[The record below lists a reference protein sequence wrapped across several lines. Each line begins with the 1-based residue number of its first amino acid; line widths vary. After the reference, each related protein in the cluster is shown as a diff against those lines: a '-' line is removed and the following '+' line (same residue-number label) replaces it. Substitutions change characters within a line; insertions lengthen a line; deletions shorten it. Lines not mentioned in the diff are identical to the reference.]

1 MDGGGIEI
9 GVSVGTKNWTVSSD
23 LGSSD
28 VDDVSR
34 YDRDLNPRRRIVELL
49 NGKYFFH
56 LLLPRNRLREE
67 ILLFD
72 SCFSWLF
79 SSNERFSIEIG
90 CKFSLISCDFSF
102 CILLSSIF
110 SIESVTIDSIS
121 SSNEDVFVNGERRF
135 RLRKCRSVFNDEF
148 VFNTISS
155 SDSKIFGVVEI
166 LSNSLLE

>member
-1 MDGGGIEI
+1 VDGGGIEI

-34 YDRDLNPRRRIVELL
+34 YDRDLNPRWRIVELL
-49 NGKYFFH
+49 NGKYFFD
-56 LLLPRNRLREE
+56 LLLPRNRLREYV
-67 ILLFD
+67 LLFA

-102 CILLSSIF
+102 WILLSSSIF
-110 SIESVTIDSIS
+110 SIESFTIDSVS
-121 SSNEDVFVNGERRF
+121 SSNEDVFVNVERRF

-166 LSNSLLE
+166 